1 MNQFKFDSGDS
12 AKKTFEFRMSKKV
25 SELTQVVHMLF
36 TRNHEKEVEIEAMK
50 EAFEYEILL
59 VQEDAQ
65 GRIDNLE
72 TKRLELELELDR
84 ERKAGQDRLKSAL
97 KNESDSREEEWKAKL
112 IASEKNLLEEKA
124 ECQNLRDLLINAQ
137 RDIEKLRQGVADQLA
152 SKNEEILRK
161 NQELDKLRKLVANL
175 EKTQVETEIH
185 YKEIIRD
192 IEKTNEK
199 LEKELQQ
206 LQSLLEETHR
216 NKMKLEE
223 KNAKLETDLK
233 NLRKDF
239 SRKVAEV
246 VASQKMQ
253 HHQQLQ
259 QVQSH
264 QQPSTRL
271 SPGAFTREDRVRSSR
286 SPIPS
291 NSAKRRNS
299 RDSRQIAPKR
309 DEDYNDELE
318 KLRREV
324 QRYRMELSNR
334 DNNFNRV
341 FSTQQPLTV
350 DPRAGKIGMSSQQVI
365 ASHRSN
371 EPLLSK
377 EKSFS
382 YAFVQS
388 IDDSKRPSSS
398 RASSAASRLPVLS
411 QEQKTRLTK
420 LMRPKPLSKEALY
433 SK

>member
-65 GRIDNLE
+65 NRIDNLE

-97 KNESDSREEEWKAKL
+97 KNEADSREEEWKAKL
-112 IASEKNLLEEKA
+112 IASEKNLLEEKS

-175 EKTQVETEIH
+175 EKTQVETETH

-192 IEKTNEK
+192 LEKTNEK

-206 LQSLLEETHR
+206 LQALLEETHR

-271 SPGAFTREDRVRSSR
+271 SPGAFT
-286 SPIPS
+286 
-291 NSAKRRNS
+291 
-299 RDSRQIAPKR
+299 
-309 DEDYNDELE
+309 DYNDELE

-334 DNNFNRV
+334 DSNFNRV

-365 ASHRSN
+365 ASHRNN

-388 IDDSKRPSSS
+388 IDESKRPSSS

-411 QEQKTRLTK
+411 QEQKNRLTK

>member
-84 ERKAGQDRLKSAL
+84 ERKAVENRLKSAL

-206 LQSLLEETHR
+206 LQALLEETHR

-259 QVQSH
+259 QVQSY

-271 SPGAFTREDRVRSSR
+271 SPGAFTVGRSKLYDPR
-286 SPIPS
+286 
-291 NSAKRRNS
+291 K
-299 RDSRQIAPKR
+299 
-309 DEDYNDELE
+309 DYNDELE

-433 SK
+433 S

>member
-65 GRIDNLE
+65 NRIDNLE

-97 KNESDSREEEWKAKL
+97 KNEADSREEEWKAKL
-112 IASEKNLLEEKA
+112 IASEKNLLEEKS

-175 EKTQVETEIH
+175 EKTQVETETH

-192 IEKTNEK
+192 LEKTNEK

-206 LQSLLEETHR
+206 LQALLEETHR

-271 SPGAFTREDRVRSSR
+271 SPGAFTVGRS
-286 SPIPS
+286 
-291 NSAKRRNS
+291 KLH
-299 RDSRQIAPKR
+299 DHMHK
-309 DEDYNDELE
+309 DYNDELE

-334 DNNFNRV
+334 DSNFNRV

-388 IDDSKRPSSS
+388 IDESKRPSSS

-411 QEQKTRLTK
+411 QEQKNRLTK

>member
-1 MNQFKFDSGDS
+1 MNQFKIDTGDS

-25 SELTQVVHMLF
+25 AELTQVVHMLF

-50 EAFEYEILL
+50 EAYEYEILL
-59 VQEDAQ
+59 VQEDSQ
-65 GRIDNLE
+65 NRIDNLE
-72 TKRLELELELDR
+72 RKRLELELELDK
-84 ERKAGQDRLKSAL
+84 ERKAGQDRLKSAV
-97 KNESDSREEEWKAKL
+97 KNEANSKEEEWKAKL
-112 IASEKNLLEEKA
+112 LAAEKSLLEEKS
-124 ECQNLRDLLINAQ
+124 ECQNIRDLLINAQ
-137 RDIEKLRQGVADQLA
+137 KDIEKLRQGVADQLA
-152 SKNEEILRK
+152 SKNEEIQRK

-175 EKTQVETEIH
+175 ERTQVETEIH

-192 IEKTNEK
+192 LEKTNEK

-206 LQSLLEETHR
+206 LQALLEETHR

-233 NLRKDF
+233 SLRKDF

-253 HHQQLQ
+253 QQQSQ
-259 QVQSH
+259 QS
-264 QQPSTRL
+264 SARM
-271 SPGAFTREDRVRSSR
+271 SPGVFT
-286 SPIPS
+286 
-291 NSAKRRNS
+291 
-299 RDSRQIAPKR
+299 
-309 DEDYNDELE
+309 DYNDELE

-334 DNNFNRV
+334 DSNFNRV

-365 ASHRSN
+365 ASHKSN

-388 IDDSKRPSSS
+388 IDEKRPNS
-398 RASSAASRLPVLS
+398 RISSAGSRLPVLT
-411 QEQKTRLTK
+411 QEQKNRLTK
-420 LMRPKPLSKEALY
+420 LMRPKPLPKEVLY

>member
-84 ERKAGQDRLKSAL
+84 ERKAGENRLKSAL

-206 LQSLLEETHR
+206 LQALLEETHR

-271 SPGAFTREDRVRSSR
+271 SPGAFTSHHSCT
-286 SPIPS
+286 
-291 NSAKRRNS
+291 NK
-299 RDSRQIAPKR
+299 
-309 DEDYNDELE
+309 DYNDELE

-433 SK
+433 S

>member
-271 SPGAFTREDRVRSSR
+271 SPGAFT
-286 SPIPS
+286 
-291 NSAKRRNS
+291 
-299 RDSRQIAPKR
+299 
-309 DEDYNDELE
+309 DYNDELE

>member
-1 MNQFKFDSGDS
+1 MNQFKIDTGDS

-25 SELTQVVHMLF
+25 AELTQVVHMLF

-50 EAFEYEILL
+50 EAYEYEILL
-59 VQEDAQ
+59 VQEDSQ
-65 GRIDNLE
+65 NRIDNLE
-72 TKRLELELELDR
+72 RKRLELELELDK
-84 ERKAGQDRLKSAL
+84 ERKAGQDRLKSAVRDEANS
-97 KNESDSREEEWKAKL
+97 KEEEWKAKL
-112 IASEKNLLEEKA
+112 IAAEKSLLEEKS
-124 ECQNLRDLLINAQ
+124 ECQNIRDLLINAQ
-137 RDIEKLRQGVADQLA
+137 KDIEKLRQGVADQLA
-152 SKNEEILRK
+152 SKNEEIQRK
-161 NQELDKLRKLVANL
+161 NQELEKLRKLVANL
-175 EKTQVETEIH
+175 ERTQVEAEIH

-192 IEKTNEK
+192 LEKTNEK

-206 LQSLLEETHR
+206 LQALLEETHR

-233 NLRKDF
+233 SLRKDF

-246 VASQKMQ
+246 VANQKMQ
-253 HHQQLQ
+253 QQQSQ
-259 QVQSH
+259 QS
-264 QQPSTRL
+264 SARM
-271 SPGAFTREDRVRSSR
+271 SPGVFT
-286 SPIPS
+286 
-291 NSAKRRNS
+291 
-299 RDSRQIAPKR
+299 
-309 DEDYNDELE
+309 DYNDELE

-334 DNNFNRV
+334 DSNFNRV

-365 ASHRSN
+365 ASHKSN

-388 IDDSKRPSSS
+388 IDEKRPNS
-398 RASSAASRLPVLS
+398 RVSSAGSRLPVLT
-411 QEQKTRLTK
+411 QEQKNRLTK
-420 LMRPKPLSKEALY
+420 LMRPKPLPKEVLY

>member
-271 SPGAFTREDRVRSSR
+271 SPGAFTSHHSCT
-286 SPIPS
+286 
-291 NSAKRRNS
+291 NK
-299 RDSRQIAPKR
+299 
-309 DEDYNDELE
+309 DYNDELE

>member
-271 SPGAFTREDRVRSSR
+271 SPGAFTSHHSCTNKVGRSKLYEPR
-286 SPIPS
+286 
-291 NSAKRRNS
+291 K
-299 RDSRQIAPKR
+299 
-309 DEDYNDELE
+309 DYNDELE

>member
-84 ERKAGQDRLKSAL
+84 ERKAVENRLKSAL

-206 LQSLLEETHR
+206 LQALLEETHR

-259 QVQSH
+259 QVQSY

-271 SPGAFTREDRVRSSR
+271 SPGAFT
-286 SPIPS
+286 
-291 NSAKRRNS
+291 
-299 RDSRQIAPKR
+299 
-309 DEDYNDELE
+309 DYNDELE

-433 SK
+433 S

>member
-206 LQSLLEETHR
+206 LQALLEETHR

-271 SPGAFTREDRVRSSR
+271 SPGAFTSHHSCT
-286 SPIPS
+286 
-291 NSAKRRNS
+291 NK
-299 RDSRQIAPKR
+299 
-309 DEDYNDELE
+309 DYNDELE

-371 EPLLSK
+371 EPLFK
-377 EKSFS
+377 REVVFIC
-382 YAFVQS
+382 FVH
-388 IDDSKRPSSS
+388 R
-398 RASSAASRLPVLS
+398 
-411 QEQKTRLTK
+411 
-420 LMRPKPLSKEALY
+420 
-433 SK
+433 

>member
-65 GRIDNLE
+65 NRIDNLE

-97 KNESDSREEEWKAKL
+97 KNEADSREEEWKTKL
-112 IASEKNLLEEKA
+112 IASEKNLLEEKS

-175 EKTQVETEIH
+175 EKTQVETETH

-192 IEKTNEK
+192 LEKTNEK

-206 LQSLLEETHR
+206 LQALLEETHR

-271 SPGAFTREDRVRSSR
+271 SPGAFTVGRS
-286 SPIPS
+286 
-291 NSAKRRNS
+291 KLH
-299 RDSRQIAPKR
+299 DHMHK
-309 DEDYNDELE
+309 DYNDELE

-334 DNNFNRV
+334 DSNFNRV

-365 ASHRSN
+365 ASHRNN

-388 IDDSKRPSSS
+388 IDESKRPSSS

-411 QEQKTRLTK
+411 QEQKNRLTK

>member
-65 GRIDNLE
+65 NRIDNLE

-97 KNESDSREEEWKAKL
+97 KNEADSREEEWKTKL
-112 IASEKNLLEEKA
+112 IASEKNLLEEKS

-175 EKTQVETEIH
+175 EKTQVETETH

-192 IEKTNEK
+192 LEKTNEK

-206 LQSLLEETHR
+206 LQALLEETHR

-271 SPGAFTREDRVRSSR
+271 SPGAFT
-286 SPIPS
+286 
-291 NSAKRRNS
+291 
-299 RDSRQIAPKR
+299 
-309 DEDYNDELE
+309 DYNDELE

-334 DNNFNRV
+334 DSNFNRV

-365 ASHRSN
+365 ASHRNN

-388 IDDSKRPSSS
+388 IDESKRPSSS

-411 QEQKTRLTK
+411 QEQKNRLTK

>member
-84 ERKAGQDRLKSAL
+84 ERKAVENRLKSAL

-206 LQSLLEETHR
+206 LQALLEETHR

-259 QVQSH
+259 QVQSY

-271 SPGAFTREDRVRSSR
+271 SPGAFTSHHSCT
-286 SPIPS
+286 
-291 NSAKRRNS
+291 NK
-299 RDSRQIAPKR
+299 
-309 DEDYNDELE
+309 DYNDELE

-433 SK
+433 S

>member
-65 GRIDNLE
+65 R
-72 TKRLELELELDR
+72 TKSW
-84 ERKAGQDRLKSAL
+84 KNRLKSAL

-175 EKTQVETEIH
+175 EKTQ
-185 YKEIIRD
+185 
-192 IEKTNEK
+192 

-206 LQSLLEETHR
+206 LQALLEETHR

-233 NLRKDF
+233 NLGKTF

-271 SPGAFTREDRVRSSR
+271 SPGAFTSHHSCT
-286 SPIPS
+286 
-291 NSAKRRNS
+291 NK
-299 RDSRQIAPKR
+299 
-309 DEDYNDELE
+309 DYNDELE

-388 IDDSKRPSSS
+388 IDDSFDLDKGMTREKSMFSGVRFAGALVVS
-398 RASSAASRLPVLS
+398 VVL
-411 QEQKTRLTK
+411 QDN
-420 LMRPKPLSKEALY
+420 
-433 SK
+433 

>member
-65 GRIDNLE
+65 NRIDNLE

-97 KNESDSREEEWKAKL
+97 KNEADSREEEWKAKL
-112 IASEKNLLEEKA
+112 IASEKNLLEEKS

-175 EKTQVETEIH
+175 EKTQVETETH

-192 IEKTNEK
+192 LEKTNEK

-206 LQSLLEETHR
+206 LQALLEETHR

-334 DNNFNRV
+334 DSNFNRV

-388 IDDSKRPSSS
+388 IDESKRPSSS

-411 QEQKTRLTK
+411 QEQKNRLTK

>member
-206 LQSLLEETHR
+206 LQALLEETHR

-271 SPGAFTREDRVRSSR
+271 SPGAFT
-286 SPIPS
+286 
-291 NSAKRRNS
+291 
-299 RDSRQIAPKR
+299 
-309 DEDYNDELE
+309 DYNDELE

-365 ASHRSN
+365 ASHRN
-371 EPLLSK
+371 
-377 EKSFS
+377 
-382 YAFVQS
+382 
-388 IDDSKRPSSS
+388 DSKRPSSS

-433 SK
+433 S

>member
-65 GRIDNLE
+65 R
-72 TKRLELELELDR
+72 TKSW
-84 ERKAGQDRLKSAL
+84 KNRLKSAL

-175 EKTQVETEIH
+175 EKTQ
-185 YKEIIRD
+185 
-192 IEKTNEK
+192 

-206 LQSLLEETHR
+206 LQALLEETHR

-233 NLRKDF
+233 NLGKTF

-309 DEDYNDELE
+309 DESHHSCTNKDYNDELE

-388 IDDSKRPSSS
+388 IDDSFDLDKGMTREKSMFSGVRFAGALVVS
-398 RASSAASRLPVLS
+398 VVL
-411 QEQKTRLTK
+411 QDN
-420 LMRPKPLSKEALY
+420 
-433 SK
+433 

>member
-84 ERKAGQDRLKSAL
+84 ERKAGENRLKSAL

-206 LQSLLEETHR
+206 LQALLEETHR

-271 SPGAFTREDRVRSSR
+271 SPGAFT
-286 SPIPS
+286 
-291 NSAKRRNS
+291 
-299 RDSRQIAPKR
+299 
-309 DEDYNDELE
+309 DYNDELE

-433 SK
+433 S

>member
-84 ERKAGQDRLKSAL
+84 ERKA
-97 KNESDSREEEWKAKL
+97 
-112 IASEKNLLEEKA
+112 EK
-124 ECQNLRDLLINAQ
+124 I

-206 LQSLLEETHR
+206 LQALLEETHR

-271 SPGAFTREDRVRSSR
+271 SPGAFT
-286 SPIPS
+286 
-291 NSAKRRNS
+291 
-299 RDSRQIAPKR
+299 
-309 DEDYNDELE
+309 DYNDELE

-433 SK
+433 S

>member
-1 MNQFKFDSGDS
+1 MNQFKFDTGES

-25 SELTQVVHMLF
+25 AELTQVVHMLF

-65 GRIDNLE
+65 SRIDNLE
-72 TKRLELELELDR
+72 RKRLELELELDK
-84 ERKAGQDRLKSAL
+84 ERKAAQDRLKSAV
-97 KNESDSREEEWKAKL
+97 KNEADSKEEEWKAKL
-112 IASEKNLLEEKA
+112 LAAEKNLLEEKS

-175 EKTQVETEIH
+175 ERTQVDTENH

-192 IEKTNEK
+192 LEKTNEK

-206 LQSLLEETHR
+206 LQALLEETHR

-253 HHQQLQ
+253 HQQQLQ
-259 QVQSH
+259 QVQQS
-264 QQPSTRL
+264 QQQSSARM
-271 SPGAFTREDRVRSSR
+271 SPGVFT
-286 SPIPS
+286 
-291 NSAKRRNS
+291 
-299 RDSRQIAPKR
+299 
-309 DEDYNDELE
+309 DYNDELE

-350 DPRAGKIGMSSQQVI
+350 DPRAGKIGVSSQQVI
-365 ASHRSN
+365 ASHRNN
-371 EPLLSK
+371 EPLISK

-388 IDDSKRPSSS
+388 IDETKRPSSS
-398 RASSAASRLPVLS
+398 RVSSAGSRLPVLT
-411 QEQKTRLTK
+411 QEQKSRLTK
-420 LMRPKPLSKEALY
+420 LMRPKPLPKEALY